1 MTTNTPPVLTP
12 MRSPMPPRRAPPPG
26 VGGARGAGG
35 AANTAAAVAGSS
47 SEKETPTVV
56 FTENSPHS
64 NVRGGSGIAF
74 DFRSTMAGGG
84 RRLVVSSSARPEKLF
99 QSQDDD
105 DSDDDCSSDPTS
117 GGGGGGGDDDDDDD
131 DGSRASDSKSTR
143 CDGDGDDDDVS
154 SDDSEGARHLQV
166 VSMIQNVLDYG
177 IASVCRLRGLFPPS
191 FFQKMEVH
199 DDTSVTRFNEGAIRR
214 MCTGEG
220 EGEDEGEDEEGYH
233 RSDDESS
240 DDGAS
245 SGGMVKSF
253 RERTQKSLSPLTELS
268 QRCNDGKGG
277 RRRDRDRDRDRAANG
292 DEQDKRMAM
301 EALLIL
307 RWMRRGGVNEILR
320 DGNLARLVFGICVPS
335 EGSSSSGGG
344 ANNDE
349 LVESYSVR

>member
-1 MTTNTPPVLTP
+1 

-26 VGGARGAGG
+26 VGGAGGTGGTGG

-74 DFRSTMAGGG
+74 DFRSTVAGDGG

-105 DSDDDCSSDPTS
+105 DSDDDGSSNPTS
-117 GGGGGGGDDDDDDD
+117 GGGGDDDDDDD
-131 DGSRASDSKSTR
+131 DGSRSSDSKSTR
-143 CDGDGDDDDVS
+143 CDGDGHDDDVS

-214 MCTGEG
+214 MCTGDG
-220 EGEDEGEDEEGYH
+220 GGEDEGEDEDGYR

-240 DDGAS
+240 ADGAS
-245 SGGMVKSF
+245 SGSMVKSF
-253 RERTQKSLSPLTELS
+253 HERTQKSLSPLTELS

-277 RRRDRDRDRDRAANG
+277 RRRDRDRDRDRDRAANG
-292 DEQDKRMAM
+292 DEQEKRMAM

>member
-1 MTTNTPPVLTP
+1 M
-12 MRSPMPPRRAPPPG
+12 
-26 VGGARGAGG
+26 GG

-64 NVRGGSGIAF
+64 NVRGSSGIAF
-74 DFRSTMAGGG
+74 DRRSTMAGG

-105 DSDDDCSSDPTS
+105 DDSDDEGSSDPSS
-117 GGGGGGGDDDDDDD
+117 GGGEDDD

-143 CDGDGDDDDVS
+143 CDGDGDGDDVS
-154 SDDSEGARHLQV
+154 SDDSEGGRHHQV
-166 VSMIQNVLDYG
+166 VSMIQNVLYCG

-191 FFQKMEVH
+191 FYQKMEVH
-199 DDTSVTRFNEGAIRR
+199 DDTSVTTFNEGAIRR
-214 MCTGEG
+214 MCTGDGDG
-220 EGEDEGEDEEGYH
+220 EGDGKGENEDEDEGENEDGSR
-233 RSDDESS
+233 RSDDERS
-240 DDGAS
+240 DERAS

-277 RRRDRDRDRDRAANG
+277 RRRDGDRDRAANG
-292 DEQDKRMAM
+292 DEQEKRMAM
-301 EALLIL
+301 EALLLL
-307 RWMRRGGVNEILR
+307 RWMRRGGVYEILR

-349 LVESYSVR
+349 LVESYSVRL